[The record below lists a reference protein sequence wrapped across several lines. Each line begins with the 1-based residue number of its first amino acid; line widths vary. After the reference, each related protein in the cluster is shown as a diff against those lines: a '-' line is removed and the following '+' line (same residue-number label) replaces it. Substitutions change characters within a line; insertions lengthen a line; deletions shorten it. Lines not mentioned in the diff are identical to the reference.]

1 MLFHKELGFKCAN
14 LNLFIIYPKAPEIS
28 RGTQTNSS
36 ELLERFPTN
45 LLLSCQSNL
54 HLLSEKFSRVFKMGH
69 DPYGISRLEDIYL
82 ALAKIFK
89 KQLLSHVICNIL
101 QGFSNHKPSIY
112 KLCTI
117 YKFNLDPMLQNSLRT

>member
-14 LNLFIIYPKAPEIS
+14 LNLLIIYPKAPEIS

-36 ELLERFPTN
+36 ELLKDFQPICFCPVN
-45 LLLSCQSNL
+45 LIYT
-54 HLLSEKFSRVFKMGH
+54 FSQKNFRGYLKWCH

-89 KQLLSHVICNIL
+89 KQRLSHVICNIL

-117 YKFNLDPMLQNSLRT
+117 YKFNLDPMLQNSLST